1 MKYAHIVGWG
11 KSVPK
16 RVMTNNDLRAFV
28 DTSDE
33 WIRDRTGIGAR
44 RVAGEGETTSTLSID
59 AAMAALDVAGVSPAQ
74 LDLIIVATAT
84 PDYAFPSTA
93 CIVQDALGA
102 DRAGAYD
109 LSAACSGFVYALNTA
124 ADAIKAGSANIV
136 LVVGAETLSR
146 VVNWKDRNT
155 CVLFGDGA
163 GAVVLQGSDQ
173 PGGVLASI
181 LRSDGSGGELL
192 MIRAGGSAQPITAE
206 AIARNEHTIQMNGR
220 EVFKFATRVVDRTV
234 REVMNKAGW
243 TPEQVDLFVPH
254 QANMRIIE
262 SAVKSLGIP
271 MEKVFTNL
279 EHYGNTSAASIPIA
293 IAEAAEKGR
302 LRPNDRVVMVGF
314 GAGLTWAAAAV
325 TWGQPKLV
333 SRQQRTMQRLRY
345 GVAGIRSRV
354 VRGVR
359 RAEDRLFGTVD
370 PTLKP
375 AVKDKPAATSNGASA
390 PEKERET
397 L

>member
-11 KSVPK
+11 KAVPK
-16 RVMTNNDLRAFV
+16 RVVTNHDLRALV

-44 RVAGEGETTSTLSID
+44 RVAGDDETTASLSIE
-59 AAMAALDVAGVSPAQ
+59 AAMQALDVAGISPTQ

-84 PDYAFPSTA
+84 PDHAFPSTA
-93 CIVQDALGA
+93 CLVQDALGA
-102 DRAGAYD
+102 DKAGAYD

-124 ADAIKAGSANIV
+124 ADAVKAGSAGIV
-136 LVVGAETLSR
+136 LVIGAETLSR

-163 GAVVLQGSDQ
+163 GAVVVQASDQ
-173 PGGVLASI
+173 PGGVLASV
-181 LRSDGSGGELL
+181 LRSDGSGSELL
-192 MIRAGGSAQPITAE
+192 IIPAGGSAQPITAE
-206 AIARNEHTIQMNGR
+206 VLEKNQHTIHMNGR
-220 EVFKFATRVVDRTV
+220 EVYKFATRVIDRTT
-234 REVMNKAGW
+234 RDVMHKAGW
-243 TPEQVDLFVPH
+243 TAEQVDLLVPH
-254 QANMRIIE
+254 QANIRIIE
-262 SAVKSLGIP
+262 AASKSLGIP

-293 IAEAAEKGR
+293 IAEAAEQGR
-302 LRPNDRVVMVGF
+302 LRPNDKVILVGF

-325 TWGQPKLV
+325 TWGQPKPA

-345 GVAGIRSRV
+345 GVAGIRTRV

-359 RAEDRLFGTVD
+359 KAEDRMFGTVD

-375 AVKDKPAATSNGASA
+375 PAKDKPPANGAGA
-390 PEKERET
+390 HTTEKER
-397 L
+397 

>member
-11 KSVPK
+11 KAVPK
-16 RVMTNNDLRAFV
+16 RVMTNHDLRALV

-44 RVAGEGETTSTLSID
+44 RVAGDDETTASLSID
-59 AAMAALDVAGVSPAQ
+59 AAMQALDVAGINPSQ

-84 PDYAFPSTA
+84 PDHAFPSTA
-93 CIVQDALGA
+93 CLVQDALGA
-102 DRAGAYD
+102 DKAGAYD
-109 LSAACSGFVYALNTA
+109 LSAACSGFVYALSTA
-124 ADAIKAGSANIV
+124 ADAVKAGSANIV
-136 LVVGAETLSR
+136 MVIGAETLSR

-163 GAVVLQGSDQ
+163 GAVVVQASDQ
-173 PGGVLASI
+173 PGGVLASV
-181 LRSDGSGGELL
+181 LRSDGSGSELL
-192 MIRAGGSAQPITAE
+192 IIPAGGSAQPITAE
-206 AIARNEHTIQMNGR
+206 AIEKNQHTIQMNGR
-220 EVFKFATRVVDRTV
+220 EVYKFATRVIDRTT

-243 TPEQVDLFVPH
+243 TAEQVDLLVPH
-254 QANMRIIE
+254 QANIRIIE
-262 SAVKSLGIP
+262 AASKSLGIP

-293 IAEAAEKGR
+293 IAEAAEQGR
-302 LRPNDRVVMVGF
+302 LRPNDKVVLIGF

-325 TWGQPKLV
+325 SWGQPKSV

-359 RAEDRLFGTVD
+359 KAEDRMFGTVD

-375 AVKDKPAATSNGASA
+375 PAKDKSSANGNGAHT
-390 PEKERET
+390 PEKER
-397 L
+397 